1 MRRALAAIVTLVA
14 TGCGAVHAAGA
25 GVCGEATLHLASAD
39 GRIQAQFALQ
49 RAGDGVPW
57 RLVVVHEGHVA
68 WRGRGH
74 AGRRGALWLDRRL
87 PDYEG
92 VDHVMVRAAGPRGRI
107 CTASADLAESN

>member
-1 MRRALAAIVTLVA
+1 MKSVLAVIVASIA
-14 TGCGAVHAAGA
+14 TGCGAVHAAGS
-25 GVCGEATLHLASAD
+25 GPCGEATLQLASVS

-49 RAGDGVPW
+49 RAGDSAW

-68 WRGRGH
+68 WRGSGH

-92 VDHVMVRAAGPRGRI
+92 VDHVLVRAASPRGRV
-107 CTASADLAESN
+107 CSASATLAERN

>member
-1 MRRALAAIVTLVA
+1 MRRALAAIVALVA
-14 TGCGAVHAAGA
+14 GGCGAVHAAGA
-25 GVCGEATLHLASAD
+25 GECGEPTLQLAAVD
-39 GRIQAQFALQ
+39 GRIQVQFALP

-68 WRGRGH
+68 WRGRAH

-92 VDHVMVRAAGPRGRI
+92 VDHVSVRAAGPRGRI
-107 CTASADLAESN
+107 CAASAELAERN

>member
-1 MRRALAAIVTLVA
+1 
-14 TGCGAVHAAGA
+14 
-25 GVCGEATLHLASAD
+25 LASVD

-74 AGRRGALWLDRRL
+74 ADRRGALWLDRRL

-92 VDHVMVRAAGPRGRI
+92 VDHVSVRAAGPRGTI
-107 CTASADLAESN
+107 CTASADLAEKN